1 MSPDCAPSAFH
12 DRHDPP
18 LGATA
23 PCVLTSWPA
32 ARARFG
38 QHAPVY
44 RLVVQLGRCG
54 VARSRGHWRTGRFGA
69 AVLMV
74 SMAGTLAACGDSA
87 PAVGLSG
94 PGTPLAEGLVVPP
107 GTHMIGPVFPS
118 PGDVGGD
125 KRGFVA
131 LLAVDGD
138 PFAAW
143 DDLARQ
149 TRDLGAPLAS
159 SGSCAWY
166 DIRTEQGGLLEP
178 EFVDQPRPDTA
189 EAMACGGSGYGP
201 KQGGGSLCVNAE
213 MWWWAQGAELGLE
226 VSTGEDEC
234 GSTDSDRGPAPSS
247 AVAELPSRDV
257 PRRGIDPVRLSL
269 VPVMPD
275 VGEPFGLETN
285 CFEQG
290 YARLRVPP
298 GARLVGGGT
307 APVLGSFAAVLAVSD
322 PKAVLEHIA
331 DQLDPTGPDAGEGSV
346 TIETVNLPEGP
357 VWVLTGDVSAGGG
370 SCQMWSSPDGRAV
383 LVTTW
388 ND

>member
-1 MSPDCAPSAFH
+1 
-12 DRHDPP
+12 
-18 LGATA
+18 
-23 PCVLTSWPA
+23 
-32 ARARFG
+32 
-38 QHAPVY
+38 
-44 RLVVQLGRCG
+44 
-54 VARSRGHWRTGRFGA
+54 
-69 AVLMV
+69 
-74 SMAGTLAACGDSA
+74 
-87 PAVGLSG
+87 
-94 PGTPLAEGLVVPP
+94 VVPP
-107 GTHMIGPVFPS
+107 GTKLIGPVFTSPS
-118 PGDVGGD
+118 EIGGD
-125 KRGFVA
+125 KREFVA

-178 EFVDQPRPDTA
+178 EFVDQPRPDSA

-213 MWWWAQGAELGLE
+213 LWWSAKGAELGLE
-226 VSTGEDEC
+226 VSMGEDEC
-234 GSTDSDRGPAPSS
+234 GSTDGDRGPAPPS
-247 AVAELPSRDV
+247 AVAELPGRNV
-257 PRRGIDPVRLSL
+257 PRQVIDPVRLSL
-269 VPVMPD
+269 VPVMPA
-275 VGEPFGLETN
+275 VGEAFGLETN

-298 GARLVGGGT
+298 DARLVGGGT

-331 DQLDPTGPDAGEGSV
+331 DQLDPTGPDAGDGSV
-346 TIETVNLPEGP
+346 TIERATLSEGTVWL
-357 VWVLTGDVSAGGG
+357 LTGDVSAGGG
-370 SCQMWSSPDGRAV
+370 SCRMWSSPDGRAV